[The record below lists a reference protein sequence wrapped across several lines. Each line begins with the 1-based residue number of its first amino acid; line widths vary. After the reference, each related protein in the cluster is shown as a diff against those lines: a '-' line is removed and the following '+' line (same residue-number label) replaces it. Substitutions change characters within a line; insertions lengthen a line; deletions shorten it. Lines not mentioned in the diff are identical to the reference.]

1 MYETKAEINFINKI
15 GADAVGMS
23 TVPEIIYA
31 NKSGIETVAI
41 SCITNLLS
49 KDKIYSTNHEEVL
62 EAGKKS
68 YSTFSKLIKLIISSY
83 PFTF

>member
-1 MYETKAEINFINKI
+1 
-15 GADAVGMS
+15 MS